1 VRPVPSDKTPYA
13 VVYNIDAV
21 EGLNLTADDV
31 KVVWTEAAAVEKFH
45 RHGGQCASR
54 EDRSTSSYL
63 RTSSLARAK
72 KPRPNAV
79 SAKLSQMAKKGERGL
94 QGTGKVES
102 RPVQLKEP
110 LCTIH
115 KNRRERRPF
124 LGAQKPNHLDLKT
137 PSRANGPLETMRD
150 VMRASSA
157 DHACNLEF
165 GI

>member
-1 VRPVPSDKTPYA
+1 MEANAQAGRIVPQ
-13 VVYNIDAV
+13 VVISAPLPWLV
-21 EGLNLTADDV
+21 P
-31 KVVWTEAAAVEKFH
+31 
-45 RHGGQCASR
+45 
-54 EDRSTSSYL
+54 RSP
-63 RTSSLARAK
+63 A
-72 KPRPNAV
+72 PNAV